1 MGDLLIK
8 YYICYFRLHNPEILK
23 ELDNLKKSYFEL
35 GQVFEILNNH
45 YAIPIFIQVTNM
57 FFDLLLNSYLIATTI
72 MKKWNVEKSNAFLMT
87 YSELMLI
94 CYSKV
99 NFSSEGNFVE
109 YKREFSSSID
119 VPFNNRTLT
128 DVNREFIFDF
138 LEIFSVMNIIY
149 ETVKLILLIFSM
161 EKLAKY
167 KYTTYNILKR

>member
-1 MGDLLIK
+1 
-8 YYICYFRLHNPEILK
+8 
-23 ELDNLKKSYFEL
+23 
-35 GQVFEILNNH
+35 
-45 YAIPIFIQVTNM
+45 
-57 FFDLLLNSYLIATTI
+57 
-72 MKKWNVEKSNAFLMT
+72 MKKWNVKKSKAILIT

-94 CYSKV
+94 CYTKV
-99 NFSSEGNFVE
+99 NFSSEENFVE